1 MTTSDHLRIIWPE
14 RPHIVQDD
22 TIIFMDGLPMPSSA
36 EMAATQVEAL
46 VIFDAQRSSSLPPIT
61 RRQLRLW
68 LHRAGLLSSVPT
80 LLASLS
86 EPAKSEA
93 LIEWADAAVF
103 ERHHPLVIQFAT
115 ALGLTDTQL
124 NQVWIT
130 AADY

>member
-1 MTTSDHLRIIWPE
+1 MTLSDHLRLIWPD
-14 RPHIVQDD
+14 RPFVTRGDVVTFDDGMSMPTQDE
-22 TIIFMDGLPMPSSA
+22 MD
-36 EMAATQVEAL
+36 ATRAEAL

-93 LIEWADAAVF
+93 LIEWADAATF

-115 ALGLTDTQL
+115 ALGLTATQL